1 MREER
6 KTALRPRIQ
15 HKYAKIKLWFSPLA
29 LPTGENPGQ
38 FAPWRFVSLA
48 HFIQGHLID
57 RILAHFRW
65 ILVVTLGSIRVIV
78 LLSVAWL
85 EEIF

>member
-48 HFIQGHLID
+48 HFIQDRLID
-57 RILAHFRW
+57 RILAHF
-65 ILVVTLGSIRVIV
+65 GGFSFD
-78 LLSVAWL
+78 SGVAQNIMYQ
-85 EEIF
+85 EV